1 MDLVPKNVHVD
12 KIDENGSSVNT
23 EHWNR
28 LLKKDLTPQVPSNLP
43 NKALFRF
50 SKNLFGQ
57 TNNEIMVIG
66 CSTERSASRLYI
78 YRADIVWYNTG
89 SFLEAE
95 GKFFYLKN
103 QRDQIFRRHYRCK
116 CPFRKKSR
124 KTTHLHTRHTLFG
137 FGHNQFFQSH
147 FLGTVTTTETENWL
161 HLRAIDI
168 CWCSRYGARK

>member
-78 YRADIVWYNTG
+78 GRILCGTIQVHSSRLKVNSSTSKIKETRFFDVITDANVHLEKRVERRRIYIPGTHCLDSDTIN
-89 SFLEAE
+89 SFNL
-95 GKFFYLKN
+95 
-103 QRDQIFRRHYRCK
+103 IFW
-116 CPFRKKSR
+116 
-124 KTTHLHTRHTLFG
+124 G
-137 FGHNQFFQSH
+137 Q
-147 FLGTVTTTETENWL
+147 
-161 HLRAIDI
+161 
-168 CWCSRYGARK
+168 